1 MTGASVHVPHLLCP
15 NQLISFHQWATF
27 TSRQKVL
34 ETSAG
39 GPSQLWVEQKNFIS
53 VDSIACYGGF
63 GQG

>member
-15 NQLISFHQWATF
+15 NQLMNC
-27 TSRQKVL
+27 TSGRRSHDVEKTL

-39 GPSQLWVEQKNFIS
+39 APSLLWVEQENFIS
-53 VDSIACYGGF
+53 VESIARGSAF